1 MKKVIILRG
10 IPGSGK
16 STYAKQLVEE
26 NPNAYKRI
34 NRDDLRAMFDNGY
47 VSKGNEKFVKQV
59 RDILIVKAL
68 EDGKHVVVDD
78 TNLSESNLVRIKQ
91 LVHDFNKAHN
101 DDVTVELKE
110 MDTPLEV
117 CIARDSAREKKVGER
132 TIRTM
137 HRQFF
142 GEAERYAEQ
151 DDSLPKAVICD
162 LDGTLALMN
171 GRNPFDASSCENDL
185 LNVPVNRVLENYR
198 KLGYKIILLSGRQD
212 QFREQTER
220 WLLLHGV
227 EYEVLLMRKFKDS
240 RKDSIIKREIFEK
253 HIRGTYFIELVLD
266 DRNQVVD
273 MWRDELRLPCFQVY
287 YGDF

>member
-1 MKKVIILRG
+1 M
-10 IPGSGK
+10 
-16 STYAKQLVEE
+16 
-26 NPNAYKRI
+26 
-34 NRDDLRAMFDNGY
+34 
-47 VSKGNEKFVKQV
+47 
-59 RDILIVKAL
+59 
-68 EDGKHVVVDD
+68 
-78 TNLSESNLVRIKQ
+78 
-91 LVHDFNKAHN
+91 
-101 DDVTVELKE
+101 
-110 MDTPLEV
+110 
-117 CIARDSAREKKVGER
+117 
-132 TIRTM
+132 
-137 HRQFF
+137 
-142 GEAERYAEQ
+142 
-151 DDSLPKAVICD
+151 PKAVICD

-220 WLLLHGV
+220 WLLQHGV
-227 EYEVLLMRKFKDS
+227 GYEVLLMRKFKDN
-240 RKDSIIKREIFEK
+240 RKDSIIKREIFEE